1 MKKDWFYDALAMI
14 ICSFVAIAMMYLM
27 SSCSTTKTVV
37 VKDVHRDTLTSIRF
51 QHDSIYIHDS
61 VYAEVLMRG
70 DTIYKTLTKL
80 CVRWRERISHDTV
93 RIVKCD
99 SIPVPYEKI
108 VAVRQMYWWQK
119 CLCYAGLMTLA
130 AASVQIY
137 ILIRRRKP

>member
-27 SSCSTTKTVV
+27 SSCGTTKTVV
-37 VKDVHRDTLTSIRF
+37 VKEVRHDTLTSVRLN
-51 QHDSIYIHDS
+51 HDSIYIHDS

-70 DTIYKTLTKL
+70 DTIYKTLIKF
-80 CVRWRERISHDTV
+80 RDFWREKITYDTV